1 MTRYRW
7 FCLGREGCGGL
18 VGGTG
23 GISLGLWGL
32 NCFALLV
39 LVFPFGLEPKFLK
52 GLYLSVLPTQPQD
65 SNHQK
70 KLTRGTKLG
79 LGQWYVVSSLATVHR
94 QGCCQLLRTGGL
106 AVGTGLLFRDAVH
119 PQTGVGG
126 DVFPSQAP
134 CAPPPV
140 SSRQHCWPDPP
151 HL

>member
-7 FCLGREGCGGL
+7 FCLGREDEWGPGG
-18 VGGTG
+18 GATG

-32 NCFALLV
+32 NCFALL

-79 LGQWYVVSSLATVHR
+79 LGQW
-94 QGCCQLLRTGGL
+94 
-106 AVGTGLLFRDAVH
+106 
-119 PQTGVGG
+119 
-126 DVFPSQAP
+126 
-134 CAPPPV
+134 
-140 SSRQHCWPDPP
+140 
-151 HL
+151 